1 MKPLAQVITKA
12 ERQPE
17 DWINAKQTLCN
28 EDNLS
33 LTGETKLKI
42 LVVDDCDNVRA
53 MIESFLRY
61 LGHKVVSAHDGLM
74 ALERFHHDSDSF
86 DLVMTDINIPG
97 INGNV
102 LARHIQNI
110 NDSVPVIAVTGDIES
125 IGMGFDSVVIKPF
138 QLADIETVIELVIP
152 DFPLKTPAL
161 LG

>member
-17 DWINAKQTLCN
+17 NWIHAKQTLCN

-42 LVVDDCDNVRA
+42 LVVDGCDNVRA
-53 MIESFLRY
+53 MIETFLRY

-97 INGNV
+97 INGNI

-110 NDSVPVIAVTGDIES
+110 NNSVPVVAVTGDIES
-125 IGMGFDSVVIKPF
+125 IGKDFDSVVIKPF
-138 QLADIETVIELVIP
+138 QLADLEIVIGLFISE
-152 DFPLKTPAL
+152 TPAVL
-161 LG
+161 R